1 MTVKIKIYKYINKS
15 IKSLTEHNK
24 DNLNEKSY

>member
-1 MTVKIKIYKYINKS
+1 MKVKIKIYKYLKKS
-15 IKSLTEHNK
+15 IKSLAENNK